1 MSNIFVIILQIIFG
15 LLGLFCLTGYAYL
28 IQFKK
33 SILIYKII
41 LIVLNLAAIV
51 LEVLFIKNA
60 KMCPVIFGASIILL
74 GLSIVLIEIF
84 SKRKYLKT
92 LHDRIIHVLKY
103 SPYLIENNE
112 IRNVLFEKYNV
123 MYSIS
128 DIRKEL
134 RKIEQKQ
141 RYRGNV

>member
-1 MSNIFVIILQIIFG
+1 MSNIFVIILQVIFG

-28 IQFKK
+28 IQFRK

-41 LIVLNLAAIV
+41 LIVLNLEAII

-60 KMCPVIFGASIILL
+60 KMRPVIFCASIILS

-92 LHDRIIHVLKY
+92 LHDRIIHVLKD

-112 IRNVLFEKYNV
+112 IRSVLFEKYNV

-128 DIRKEL
+128 DIVKEL
-134 RKIEQKQ
+134 SKIEQKQ
-141 RYRGNV
+141 RNRCGV